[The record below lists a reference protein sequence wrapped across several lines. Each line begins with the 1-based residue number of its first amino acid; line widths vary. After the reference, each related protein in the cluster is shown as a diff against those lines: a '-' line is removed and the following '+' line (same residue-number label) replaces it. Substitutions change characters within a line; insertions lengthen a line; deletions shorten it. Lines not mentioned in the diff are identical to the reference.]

1 MTFLLNNFAAI
12 TASLTALVA
21 CFSFVFS
28 LIKWLDSRNREINNQ
43 RYLQYREL
51 IRVLSPVGEEKVSLQ
66 EQILCIILLKEFKEY
81 YKTTKEVFF
90 NPQIINR
97 ANNEWKKNI
106 LPEVEK
112 VLRQI
117 EEEQN

>member
-28 LIKWLDSRNREINNQ
+28 FIKWLDSRNRELNNQ

-51 IRVLSPVGEEKVSLQ
+51 IRVICPFGEAKVSPP
-66 EQILCIILLKEFKEY
+66 EQLLCVIFLKEFKEY

-97 ANNEWKKNI
+97 TSNEWKESL
-106 LPEVEK
+106 LPEMEK
-112 VLRQI
+112 VLKEI
-117 EEEQN
+117 EKEQN

>member
-28 LIKWLDSRNREINNQ
+28 CIKWVDSRNREINNQ

-51 IRVLSPVGEEKVSLQ
+51 IRVLSPVGEERVSLQ

-97 ANNEWKKNI
+97 TSNEWKESL
-106 LPEVEK
+106 LPEMEK
-112 VLRQI
+112 VLKEI
-117 EEEQN
+117 EKEQN